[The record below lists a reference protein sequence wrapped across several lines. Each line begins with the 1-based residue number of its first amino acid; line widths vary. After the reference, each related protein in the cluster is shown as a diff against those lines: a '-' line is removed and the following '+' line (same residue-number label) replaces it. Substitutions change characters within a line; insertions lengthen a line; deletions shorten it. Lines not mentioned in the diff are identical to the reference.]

1 MIIVIVFI
9 LLLMSLSSMYISI
22 SMFSFIR
29 RMTSCNFLIVL
40 SLFEIVVFENFHHED
55 ITYDIIFFKFL
66 IFIFDIF
73 S

>member
-1 MIIVIVFI
+1 MIIIVVFI
-9 LLLMSLSSMYISI
+9 LLLMSLSSMYINI

-29 RMTSCNFLIVL
+29 RVTSCNFLTVL
-40 SLFEIVVFENFHHED
+40 SLLEIVVFENFHHEN
-55 ITYDIIFFKFL
+55 ITYDITFFKFL